1 MAMNESQSEP
11 SMEEILASIRRI
23 IAEDDA
29 PPAVSDEVLDLQEP
43 VEAPAPRPAPA
54 QSPAPSMSASLGHD
68 DLVFED
74 ALDADTDDYVA
85 PAAFAPREAPPA
97 LQAAWAAEPAP
108 TTNREEALLSEAVA
122 SATAAALTRLAGSM
136 RVADYP
142 NQTIE
147 GLVRELLKPMLK
159 EWLDTNLRGIVEA
172 KVESALERVARLAR

>member
-29 PPAVSDEVLDLQEP
+29 PAAATDEVLDLQET
-43 VEAPAPRPAPA
+43 VEAPAPAPA
-54 QSPAPSMSASLGHD
+54 TAQAQSND
-68 DLVFED
+68 ELVFED
-74 ALDADTDDYVA
+74 VMDSEPDDYVA
-85 PAAFAPREAPPA
+85 PAAYAPREPA
-97 LQAAWAAEPAP
+97 SQPAMAAAPAP
-108 TTNREEALLSEAVA
+108 TGREEALLSEAVA

-136 RVADYP
+136 RVADDP

-159 EWLDTNLRGIVEA
+159 DWLDTHLHAIVEA
-172 KVESALERVARLAR
+172 KVEAALERVARLAR

>member
-43 VEAPAPRPAPA
+43 VEAPAPRPTPA
-54 QSPAPSMSASLGHD
+54 PAPSLSANLGHD

-74 ALDADTDDYVA
+74 ALDGEPDDYVA
-85 PAAFAPREAPPA
+85 PAAFAPREAPPVP
-97 LQAAWAAEPAP
+97 QAARPAEPAP
-108 TTNREEALLSEAVA
+108 AATTTREEALLSEAVA

-136 RVADYP
+136 RVADDP

-147 GLVRELLKPMLK
+147 GLIRELLKPMLK

-172 KVESALERVARLAR
+172 KVEAALERVARLAR

>member
-29 PPAVSDEVLDLQEP
+29 PPAVSDEVLDLQQP
-43 VEAPAPRPAPA
+43 VETVAPQPAPMP
-54 QSPAPSMSASLGHD
+54 SPSLSASLSND

-74 ALDADTDDYVA
+74 ALDGEPDDYVA
-85 PAAFAPREAPPA
+85 PAAFAPREAPPVP
-97 LQAAWAAEPAP
+97 QAARPAEPAP
-108 TTNREEALLSEAVA
+108 AATTREEALLSEAVA

-136 RVADYP
+136 RVADDP

-172 KVESALERVARLAR
+172 KVEAALERVARLAR

>member
-29 PPAVSDEVLDLQEP
+29 PPAVSDEVLDLQQP
-43 VEAPAPRPAPA
+43 VETVAPQPAPMP
-54 QSPAPSMSASLGHD
+54 SPSLSASLGHD

-74 ALDADTDDYVA
+74 ALDGEPDDYVA

-97 LQAAWAAEPAP
+97 PQAARPAEPAP
-108 TTNREEALLSEAVA
+108 AATTREEALLSEAVA

-136 RVADYP
+136 RVADDP

-172 KVESALERVARLAR
+172 KVEAALERVARLAR